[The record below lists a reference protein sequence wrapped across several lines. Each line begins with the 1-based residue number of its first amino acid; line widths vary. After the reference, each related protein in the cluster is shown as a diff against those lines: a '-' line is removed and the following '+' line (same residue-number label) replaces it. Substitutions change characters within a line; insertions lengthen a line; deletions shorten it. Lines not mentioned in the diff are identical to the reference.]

1 MCRKWISDKQCR
13 LCGKGVQVMEET
25 KKLETNSI
33 VNLNLSVLVTTED
46 IDDIMVSALEGGIA
60 YWADRAKVPEKK
72 RVSEWGHEQ
81 IARDGEL
88 HIHVVE
94 PFDQDDTE
102 WYILTKEKFMEGLK
116 RWMKVPGA
124 ELIPLP
130 HGERL
135 GIDTSQIDGAAADE
149 IIQYAL
155 FGEAV
160 YG

>member
-1 MCRKWISDKQCR
+1 MSKVIRNMVFETR
-13 LCGKGVQVMEET
+13 LV
-25 KKLETNSI
+25 I
-33 VNLNLSVLVTTED
+33 TED
-46 IDDIMVSALEGGIA
+46 DVDDIMCSALEGGIN
-60 YWADRAKVPEKK
+60 YWCDTAKVPEEK
-72 RVSEWGHEQ
+72 RVARWGHEQ

-116 RWMKVPGA
+116 RWMKAPGT

-155 FGEAV
+155 FGEVV